1 MNVLGTDIPDRVV
14 TALTSY
20 ITNGSGPT
28 ATAIEGRATSLLL
41 AVGIT
46 DPNRM
51 VPHRLA
57 DRLIQKLRT
66 AGRIRCVREGRQQRW
81 FATA

>member
-1 MNVLGTDIPDRVV
+1 MIVLGTEIPDSVV
-14 TALTSY
+14 KALTSY

-28 ATAIEGRATSLLL
+28 ATAIEGRATTLLL
-41 AVGIT
+41 SVGIT

-57 DRLIQKLRT
+57 DRIIQKLRT
-66 AGRIRCVREGRQQRW
+66 AGQIRCVRDGRQQRW
-81 FATA
+81 FVTA